1 MARFSVLA
9 ALADLADSA
18 RLDPTDPAPGAHT
31 ASERRGSASPTRPSW
46 RRPAGWLLGLSCA
59 VMVIGPSAATAHPA
73 LVGQARAHLA
83 TAPYAL
89 LSTKRMLSY
98 PYEQVW
104 PTAIRYLR
112 VDRGFKVADKD
123 EEAGYIMFE
132 FTSDE
137 GESGSGSLELV
148 RTEDAAG
155 RPSTSLVAVTNGGP
169 SYLSNSLLDGV
180 AAKVRE
186 ERGPP
191 ATPPKKAPPEPPPPP
206 PEIDPDG
213 PKGEE
218 PGYPPGP
225 APKEKGRKARR

>member
-9 ALADLADSA
+9 DFACLPCWASPP
-18 RLDPTDPAPGAHT
+18 RLGAHP
-31 ASERRGSASPTRPSW
+31 ASDRQGASTPTRRGSQQTV
-46 RRPAGWLLGLSCA
+46 GWLFALGGSAL
-59 VMVIGPSAATAHPA
+59 VTVLLTGPSTVAAHPA
-73 LVGQARAHLA
+73 LVSHARAQLA
-83 TAPYAL
+83 TAPFAL

-98 PYEQVW
+98 PYEHVW
-104 PTAIRYLR
+104 PASIRYLR
-112 VDRGFKVADKD
+112 VDRGFKIADKD

-132 FTSDE
+132 FTSDD

-155 RPSTSLVAVTNGGP
+155 RPSTSLVAITNGGP

-186 ERGPP
+186 ERGAP
-191 ATPPKKAPPEPPPPP
+191 AAPPKKAPPEPPPAP

-218 PGYPPGP
+218 PGFPPGP
-225 APKEKGRKARR
+225 APKEKGRKGRK